1 MKRLALILASVY
13 GGLSVVLGALGAHA
27 LRSIL
32 PTDKLQSFET
42 GVRYMLIHAVVL
54 LVIGFVFKFKTRLQ
68 KGMAMCFIIGT
79 FLFSFSIFLLSMAS
93 AFKWQLSFLGP
104 ITPLG
109 GLFMITGWILL
120 LLTIIKQLPKS

>member
-1 MKRLALILASVY
+1 MKRLVLILASVY

-32 PTDKLQSFET
+32 TLDKLQSFET

-68 KGMAMCFIIGT
+68 KGMAWSFIIGT
-79 FLFSFSIFLLSMAS
+79 FLFSFSIFLLSIANV
-93 AFKWQLSFLGP
+93 FGWQLSFLGP
-104 ITPLG
+104 ITPMG
-109 GLFMITGWILL
+109 GLLMIAGWILL
-120 LLTIIKQLPKS
+120 LLAIIKQLPKS